1 MSLNEI
7 TAPMVISEQQ
17 LVRIRVPEWT
27 VTVTKGPDSGK
38 SASTLGGLVKVGA
51 DESNDLF
58 LTDPTVSRFHLE
70 IERTTQ
76 GLVARDMNSR
86 NGSFLG
92 HRRIGT
98 VHVEPG
104 DVFSLGKTELTLKPR
119 ANPVEVELLQAD
131 GFGELVGRS
140 EVMQK
145 VFADL
150 RRLASSDLTVLIEG
164 ETGTGKELAARS
176 IHQHSRRSLCPF
188 RVVDCTML
196 AAENVERE
204 LFGVDGAFA
213 AKDGVVFLDEVSA
226 LPASIQ
232 PKLLR
237 ALEQD
242 TDGHAPRVLAS
253 TGQNLQEEIQAGRFR
268 SDLFFRLVVGRVRMP
283 PLRTRRSDIG
293 LLSSVFIERHRLDLR
308 LSPQTISLLEA
319 YEWPGN
325 VRELRN
331 TIERG
336 ALLTA
341 TGTENWAELFF
352 ANEPSIPKSG
362 VLKQVS
368 QLPYHEAKD
377 RVVGDFEKQYFTEM
391 MRACG
396 FDHQS
401 AAVRSGMSIPSLY
414 RLLKKNNI
422 RVKDLKTP

>member
-1 MSLNEI
+1 MSVNEI
-7 TAPMVISEQQ
+7 TAPMVVSEQQ
-17 LVRIRVPEWT
+17 LVRIQVSEWT
-27 VTVTKGPDSGK
+27 VSVTRGPDAGK
-38 SASTLGGLVKVGA
+38 SASTLNGLVRVGA

-58 LTDPTVSRFHLE
+58 LSDATVSRFHLE
-70 IERTTQ
+70 IERTAQ
-76 GLVARDMNSR
+76 GLVARDVGSR

-92 HRRIGT
+92 HRRIGN

-104 DVFSLGKTELTLKPR
+104 DVITLGKTELTLKPR
-119 ANPVEVELLQAD
+119 SSPVEVELLQAD

-140 EVMQK
+140 EAMQK

-176 IHQHSRRSLCPF
+176 IHQYSRRSLSPF

-196 AAENVERE
+196 GVENVERE
-204 LFGVDGAFA
+204 LFGTDGAFA
-213 AKDGVVFLDEVSA
+213 TKDGVVFLDEVAA
-226 LPASIQ
+226 LPAQVQ

-237 ALEQD
+237 AIENGA
-242 TDGHAPRVLAS
+242 DGNGTRVIAS
-253 TGQNLQEEIQAGRFR
+253 TGQNLQEEIHAGRFR
-268 SDLFFRLVVGRVRMP
+268 SDLFFRLSVGRVRMP
-283 PLRTRRSDIG
+283 ALRTRRSDIG
-293 LLSSVFIERHRLDLR
+293 LLSSVFIERHRLDLK
-308 LSPQTISLLEA
+308 LSQQTISLLEA

-336 ALLTA
+336 ALLTS
-341 TGTENWAELFF
+341 TGTENWAEIFF
-352 ANEPSIPKSG
+352 PNEPSIPKSG

-377 RVVGDFEKQYFTEM
+377 RILGEFEKQYFTEM
-391 MRACG
+391 MRTCG
-396 FDHQS
+396 FDHEA

-414 RLLKKNNI
+414 RLLKKNGI
-422 RVKDLKTP
+422 RVKDLKHG